1 MCSLF
6 WVLRGVGFDELVE
19 GELRGWFVSLR
30 GEEFLA

>member
-19 GELRGWFVSLR
+19 GELGWGFVGLR